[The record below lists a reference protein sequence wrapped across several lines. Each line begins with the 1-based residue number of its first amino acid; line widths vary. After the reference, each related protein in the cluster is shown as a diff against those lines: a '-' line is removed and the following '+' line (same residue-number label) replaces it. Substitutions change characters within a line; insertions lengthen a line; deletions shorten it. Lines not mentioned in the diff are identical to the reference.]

1 MCLDIPGAFKSM
13 PRLKEFGFLTSV
25 ENRICCQFNFN
36 FLGVDNFQQA
46 PEAGGCAT
54 GDWRD
59 RRRPGDMGEGGDMGT
74 GLTRSTVLR
83 HDFTKIKPK
92 MSEISSS

>member
-36 FLGVDNFQQA
+36 FLGVYNFQQA
-46 PEAGGCAT
+46 PEAVGCAT

-59 RRRPGDMGEGGDMGT
+59 RRRPGDMGE
-74 GLTRSTVLR
+74 R
-83 HDFTKIKPK
+83 
-92 MSEISSS
+92 

>member
-36 FLGVDNFQQA
+36 FFGVDNFQQA

-54 GDWRD
+54 GDGGDRRD
-59 RRRPGDMGEGGDMGT
+59 RRRPGDMGERGDMGT
-74 GLTRSTVLR
+74 GLTLR
-83 HDFTKIKPK
+83 HDFSEIKPK

>member
-36 FLGVDNFQQA
+36 FFGVDNFQQT

-54 GDWRD
+54 GDGGDRRDRRD
-59 RRRPGDMGEGGDMGT
+59 RRRPGDVGE
-74 GLTRSTVLR
+74 R
-83 HDFTKIKPK
+83 
-92 MSEISSS
+92 